1 MLYNVHKAP
10 CVEER
15 SAFLQNTPI
24 FHFFLQKNTPISFP
38 AYGPVDTQTIRA
50 YT

>member
-15 SAFLQNTPI
+15 STFFTKTPPFSI
-24 FHFFLQKNTPISFP
+24 FLQKNTPISFP